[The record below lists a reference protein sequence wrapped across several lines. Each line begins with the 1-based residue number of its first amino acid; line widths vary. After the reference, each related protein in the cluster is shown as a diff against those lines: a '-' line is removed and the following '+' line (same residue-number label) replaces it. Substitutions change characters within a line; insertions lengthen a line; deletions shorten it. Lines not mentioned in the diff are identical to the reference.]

1 MHICIIIQIDNN
13 SQDGDMKKILILGT
27 GCMKCEKLYEMV
39 NQAVRELGVEY
50 EVEKITDL
58 NKITEYG
65 IALTPALVV
74 DGEVKLAG
82 KLPTNVE
89 EIKRYIQ

>member
-1 MHICIIIQIDNN
+1 
-13 SQDGDMKKILILGT
+13 MKKIAILGT

-39 NQAVRELGVEY
+39 DKAVEELNGEY

-58 NKITEYG
+58 NKIMEYG
-65 IALTPALVV
+65 VALTPALVV

-82 KLPTNVE
+82 KLPKSIE
-89 EIKRYIQ
+89 EVKKYIQ